1 MAALTARVVLTEQGP
16 IEVCDTGEGPAVL
29 VVHGM
34 PGDWRQAQTVAEDL
48 AGQARVLL
56 VTRPGYGRTPLASGR
71 SASESAD
78 LYAGLLD
85 ALGITDAV
93 VLGISGG
100 GPSSYAFAVAHPERC
115 AGLLL
120 CCALQ
125 PHLMPLPPLMR
136 AVAAVPGVWPAL
148 AALSRARA
156 RRRPPTPP
164 EAKSY
169 TETERAVLDEPGVQ
183 SALARFHR
191 DQPSWT
197 SGTGLR
203 NDAQQIQRTRE
214 CAPWTAGAS
223 CGVVVLHGDQDDVVP
238 LSHAQD
244 YAARIPGAV
253 LEVLPGLGHA
263 VPLFARKRLARLLR
277 ELRGVSAAQ
286 E

>member
-1 MAALTARVVLTEQGP
+1 MAALTAHVVLTERGP
-16 IEVCDTGEGPAVL
+16 IEVCDTGDGPAVL

-48 AGQARVLL
+48 AGKARVLL

-71 SASESAD
+71 TARESAD
-78 LYAGLLD
+78 LYAGLLN

-120 CCALQ
+120 CCPLQ
-125 PHLMPLPPLMR
+125 PNLMPLPPLMR
-136 AVAAVPGVWPAL
+136 AMAAVPGVWPAL
-148 AALSRARA
+148 AALSRVRA
-156 RRRPPTPP
+156 RRWPPTPP
-164 EAKSY
+164 EVTSF
-169 TETERAVLDEPGVQ
+169 TEAERALLDEPDVQ

-203 NDAQQIQRTRE
+203 NDARQIQRARD
-214 CAPWTAGAS
+214 CAAWPAGAS

-238 LSHAQD
+238 LSHARD

-263 VPLFARKRLARLLR
+263 VPLFARAHLARLLCQ
-277 ELRGVSAAQ
+277 LRGVSAAQ